1 MLRKYLPGAPEFIPF
16 SKELPK
22 NTTSQKVKA
31 KSAQAPKTK
40 VAAPGDTPE
49 QVAEKLKEAKV

>member
-1 MLRKYLPGAPEFIPF
+1 VLRRYLPGAPEFIPF

-31 KSAQAPKTK
+31 KSDKAPKTK
-40 VAAPGDTPE
+40 LAAPGATPE
-49 QVAEKLKEAKV
+49 QVAEKLKETKV